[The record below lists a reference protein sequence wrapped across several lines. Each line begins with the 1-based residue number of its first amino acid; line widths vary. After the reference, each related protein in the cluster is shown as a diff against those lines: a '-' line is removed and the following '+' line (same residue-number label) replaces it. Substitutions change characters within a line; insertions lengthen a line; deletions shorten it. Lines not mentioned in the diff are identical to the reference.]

1 MQKLPVEGLNWTDSI
16 KAEAWADEDSL
27 KYLANAPNF
36 QETYKEFFSQPPP
49 QPAHPPTP
57 AEIAG
62 FRSYMNDVVAAFR
75 LPDSQTQERLSALK
89 DRTKSMNPAVQ
100 SVIPNYQKLN
110 EARKQ
115 VSGDVQLLN
124 KALGAQ
130 K

>member
-1 MQKLPVEGLNWTDSI
+1 MSG
-16 KAEAWADEDSL
+16 
-27 KYLANAPNF
+27 
-36 QETYKEFFSQPPP
+36 
-49 QPAHPPTP
+49 
-57 AEIAG
+57 
-62 FRSYMNDVVAAFR
+62 VVAAFR

-89 DRTKSMNPAVQ
+89 ERTKSPAVQ
-100 SVIPNYQKLN
+100 SVIPNYEKLN

>member
-1 MQKLPVEGLNWTDSI
+1 
-16 KAEAWADEDSL
+16 
-27 KYLANAPNF
+27 
-36 QETYKEFFSQPPP
+36 
-49 QPAHPPTP
+49 
-57 AEIAG
+57 
-62 FRSYMNDVVAAFR
+62 MNDVVAAFR

-89 DRTKSMNPAVQ
+89 ERTKSMNPAVQ
-100 SVIPNYQKLN
+100 SVIPKYQKLN